1 MGIAVDPG
9 YPSRPF
15 VYVCY
20 STASDNR
27 VVKFTLD
34 TSLPAGTALSSPVP
48 LVTGIAHAQAHNG
61 CRVRFQ
67 PGSNPPA
74 LFVTTGDGAV
84 GTNPQNPDSDA
95 GKVLRL
101 TADGAPYPGNPW
113 GATIQ
118 QAFVY
123 AYGFRNPQGI
133 AFRPGTNQPYISEH
147 GPDYNDEVTA
157 LVVGGNGGWNPVPG
171 YNQHVVM
178 TDLGLPNVMIPKWRS
193 GDGGTIA
200 PSGATFLTGA
210 QWKAWDG
217 ALAVAVLKGSHLRV
231 MFLDDQGGI
240 SATSTVLSLGVRL
253 RSVGR
258 GSRREALHLD
268 RHRRRQRP
276 DLAGHPHLGTLNADG
291 RPGALRRPRDAL
303 HGRAV
308 LGRAAHDAQP
318 LRRRGPRP
326 GDLPPRVPRVRRLPG
341 GHEPQGLALQDPHQ
355 HVHQHL
361 PGEEASPRRGR
372 PRRQRGLLPVPPAGR
387 PRGGRRPT
395 GHPRPRC
402 STRCPT
408 RW

>member
-1 MGIAVDPG
+1 MHPRLGHRPAPKLLLAAAVLAALAAACIPLPPDIPEPPNSPGLSRAVLVDNLDHPWDIAFLAGSTTFLYTEGDRATVSAYIPGVDSRRVLGTIFDSNPAGEGGVMGIAVDPG

-253 RSVGR
+253 RSAVEG
-258 GSRREALHLD
+258 
-268 RHRRRQRP
+268 P
-276 DLAGHPHLGTLNADG
+276 DGKLYISTDI
-291 RPGALRRPRDAL
+291 
-303 HGRAV
+303 
-308 LGRAAHDAQP
+308 
-318 LRRRGPRP
+318 
-326 GDLPPRVPRVRRLPG
+326 G
-341 GHEPQGLALQDPHQ
+341 GGNDQIWQ
-355 HVHQHL
+355 VT
-361 PGEEASPRRGR
+361 
-372 PRRQRGLLPVPPAGR
+372 
-387 PRGGRRPT
+387 PT
-395 GHPRPRC
+395 
-402 STRCPT
+402 
-408 RW
+408 